1 MRSAGELFTGFAA
14 ALATSL
20 VPTGMQSIQGP
31 DPSKPLPP
39 TVGYTLL
46 ATHPHDRYAFT
57 QGLHFEPRTKTLLE
71 STGLYGG
78 SSARRVEIES
88 GHVLD
93 EERLERR
100 GFGEGLSVVGD
111 VCYQLLWREGLC
123 LIRCADT
130 LALRRTAALPRG
142 MLEGWG
148 LTTDGAGLLYASDG
162 SSTLHVL
169 DAQTLEVTR
178 RTPVSV
184 GGRPLRNIND
194 LQFVRGEIWA
204 NVWREDKLACID
216 PTSGD
221 VRAFVDL
228 SPLLTDEE
236 RSKLGMEECLNG
248 LAYDE
253 ERDELFVTG
262 KCWPKL
268 FRLRVHR

>member
-1 MRSAGELFTGFAA
+1 MSNAQRRCSSRPGSTAA
-14 ALATSL
+14 
-20 VPTGMQSIQGP
+20 Q
-31 DPSKPLPP
+31 
-39 TVGYTLL
+39 
-46 ATHPHDRYAFT
+46 R
-57 QGLHFEPRTKTLLE
+57 
-71 STGLYGG
+71 
-78 SSARRVEIES
+78 ARRVEIES
-88 GHVLD
+88 GHALD

-100 GFGEGLSVVGD
+100 WFGEGLSVVGD

-178 RTPVSV
+178 RIPVSV